1 MNEMTIKEISE
12 ALSITPGAAKIRLQ
26 RKGIKPTKM
35 VGQTGIYDPS
45 VVEAIR
51 NVPGKGRPP
60 KSKPEDPEKGKAD
73 LD

>member
-1 MNEMTIKEISE
+1 MK
-12 ALSITPGAAKIRLQ
+12 
-26 RKGIKPTKM
+26 RKGIKPIKI

-60 KSKPEDPEKGKAD
+60 KAKPGDTPQKGA
-73 LD
+73 

>member
-12 ALSITPGAAKIRLQ
+12 TLGITQSATKIRLQ
-26 RKGIKPTKM
+26 RKGIKPIRM

-51 NVPGKGRPP
+51 NVPGKGRPRKP
-60 KSKPEDPEKGKAD
+60 KPDP
-73 LD
+73 